1 MPKTSTTSSNKDIK
15 SLITTPIYYVNDVPH
30 IGHTYSTIIADMLKK
45 YKWLRGEDV
54 FLLTGTDE
62 HGQKIELS
70 AKAKGKTPKQYAD
83 EISSKFRDLWDRL
96 GIEYDYFIRTTDEG
110 HKEAVAN
117 VFEEMCKNGDV
128 YLGEYEGDYCVS
140 CESYYTGVENGKC
153 PECPGD
159 KPLTKIKEE
168 SYFFALSRYEKRL
181 LEWYKNGAILPIHK
195 RNEVIAFVE
204 NGLKDLSISRTS
216 FEWGIKLPKVSIDG
230 KTPQK
235 EHIVY
240 VWLDALFNYLSAL
253 GFYQKEKSSHN
264 DSSPKSTD
272 KKRYW
277 ENATHIVGKDILRF
291 HAVYWPAFLMSL
303 GMPLPKH
310 IYAHGW
316 WLRDGQ
322 KMSKSLGN
330 VINPSE
336 FASAYGIENLRF
348 YLLREAPFGQDGDFS
363 QKALVERINT
373 ELSNDLGNLLNR
385 LIGISEKYT
394 NLEIHL
400 GGDDFSSNLAQGF
413 GGRYKGE
420 WEEANAIFESAEAK
434 MEAVNI
440 KGYIEDIWRV
450 LHLANA
456 SVAKYEPWNLYKN
469 GEIEALNGLLA
480 LLANLLLKVGFM
492 LFPVMPKTTQTIARA
507 FGVEITQ
514 EDFRRLVV
522 ENVPFRDLRVQKTPP
537 LFSKIDGLLIDEN
550 YALESKESK
559 QESKNAHEKN
569 KNAKND
575 SAKNANAKIAS
586 AKIDGVATIQEI
598 AKDSS
603 QIGIEDF
610 SKVDIRV
617 GEILSCEALPKSNK
631 LLRLSIDM
639 GEESPRVV
647 LSGIAQFYRP
657 DEIIGRQVCVVANLK
672 PAKIMGEFSYGMI
685 LASKDE
691 NGLSLLGIDGKR
703 KNGSK
708 VS

>member
-1 MPKTSTTSSNKDIK
+1 MPKTSHTTSSKHIKPLVK

-62 HGQKIELS
+62 HGQKIEIS

-110 HKEAVAN
+110 HKEAVVK

-181 LEWYKNGAILPIHK
+181 LEWYKSGAILPIHK

-204 NGLKDLSISRTS
+204 SGLKDLSISRTS
-216 FEWGIKLPKVSIDG
+216 FEWGIKLPKVSVEG
-230 KTPQK
+230 ETPQK
-235 EHIVY
+235 EHIAY
-240 VWLDALFNYLSAL
+240 VWLDALFNYISAL
-253 GFYQKEKSSHN
+253 GFYQASS
-264 DSSPKSTD
+264 DSSIESTD
-272 KKRYW
+272 KKLYW
-277 ENATHIVGKDILRF
+277 GDATHIVGKDILRF

-303 GMPLPKH
+303 GLALPKH

-385 LIGISEKYT
+385 IIGISEKYT

-400 GGDDFSSNLAQGF
+400 GDCSSGAGI
-413 GGRYKGE
+413 GERYKGE
-420 WEEANAIFESAEAK
+420 WEEASVILEGAEAK
-434 MEAVNI
+434 MEAINI

-469 GEIEALNGLLA
+469 GEIEALKELLA

-514 EDFRRLVV
+514 EDFERLVV

-550 YALESKESK
+550 YAIESKESK
-559 QESKNAHEKN
+559 KESKQENQ
-569 KNAKND
+569 NAKNN
-575 SAKNANAKIAS
+575 SVKIANG
-586 AKIDGVATIQEI
+586 KIDGVATMQEI
-598 AKDSS
+598 IKDSS

-610 SKVDIRV
+610 AKIDIRV

-657 DEIIGRQVCVVANLK
+657 DELIGRQVCVVANLK
-672 PAKIMGEFSYGMI
+672 PAKLMGEFSYGMI
-685 LASKDE
+685 LATKDE
-691 NGLSLLGIDGKR
+691 NGLSLLSIDGKR

>member
-1 MPKTSTTSSNKDIK
+1 MPNKK

-45 YKWLRGEDV
+45 YKWLNGQDV

-62 HGQKIELS
+62 HGQKIEQS
-70 AKAKGKTPKQYAD
+70 AKTKNKTPKQYAD

-96 GIEYDYFIRTTDEG
+96 DIGYDYFIRTTDEN
-110 HKEAVAN
+110 HKHAVAK
-117 VFEEMCKNGDV
+117 VFEAMCASKDV

-181 LEWYKNGAILPIHK
+181 LEWYQKGAILPTHK

-204 NGLKDLSISRTS
+204 GGLKDLSISRTS
-216 FEWGIKLPKVSIDG
+216 FEWGIKLPNIAVPNGLDSSNLA
-230 KTPQK
+230 TPKKQ
-235 EHIVY
+235 HIAY
-240 VWLDALFNYLSAL
+240 VWLDALFNYISAI
-253 GFYQKEKSSHN
+253 GFYQQ
-264 DSSPKSTD
+264 DFVPKSKTLESSTTSNTP
-272 KKRYW
+272 KQEYW
-277 ENATHIVGKDILRF
+277 QDATHIVGKDILRF

-303 GMPLPKH
+303 GLPLPSH

-316 WLRDGQ
+316 WLRDGA

-336 FASAYGIENLRF
+336 FANAYGIENLRF

-385 LIGISEKYT
+385 LIGIADKYT
-394 NLEIHL
+394 NLRIKSQ
-400 GGDDFSSNLAQGF
+400 DFESLYTS
-413 GGRYKGE
+413 E
-420 WEEANAIFESAEAK
+420 WQEANAIFAELESK
-434 MEAVNI
+434 MEAMNI

-456 SVAKYEPWNLYKN
+456 SVAKYEPWNLHKN
-469 GEIEALNGLLA
+469 GDKNALDGLLA
-480 LLANLLLKVGFM
+480 LLANLLLKVAFA
-492 LFPVMPKTTQTIARA
+492 LYPIMPKTMQSIASA
-507 FGVEITQ
+507 FSVEISPNN
-514 EDFRRLVV
+514 FRTFVR
-522 ENVPFRDLRVQKTPP
+522 ENVAFRDLCVQKVPP
-537 LFSKIDGLLIDEN
+537 LFSKIEKPLIDEN
-550 YALESKESK
+550 YATKSNTKSSA
-559 QESKNAHEKN
+559 QSSA
-569 KNAKND
+569 ND
-575 SAKNANAKIAS
+575 SANAQNTAQNANNTQNLAEQKITEQKIAKQ
-586 AKIDGVATIQEI
+586 KIDGIATLQDLQNQINIDDFAKVEI
-598 AKDSS
+598 K
-603 QIGIEDF
+603 I
-610 SKVDIRV
+610 
-617 GEILSCEALPKSNK
+617 GEILSCTPVPKSSK
-631 LLRLSIDM
+631 LLRLNIDL
-639 GEESPRVV
+639 GESSPRVV
-647 LSGIAQFYRP
+647 LSGIAQFY
-657 DEIIGRQVCVVANLK
+657 DAQELIGRQVCVVANLK
-672 PAKIMGEFSYGMI
+672 PAKLMGELSYGMI

-691 NGLSLLGIDGKR
+691 NGLSLLGIDKKR